1 MLVGCQQATSGN
13 SCCLGLPRPLGS
25 LRSITVPDPSRRRE
39 MAESWMARW
48 DGWSL
53 SSLSLIFSICS
64 SVFLS
69 GLSLNWQKS
78 WYCTYFKKIL
88 GSNSGFATGSQ
99 IKSYICIKCLSVQ
112 SLANPQFNLIL
123 RLFIQLHIDKNLF
136 WRLLCSQLQ
145 ISNLNVCW

>member
-1 MLVGCQQATSGN
+1 MVLLGLFWAP
-13 SCCLGLPRPLGS
+13 LGLPRPLIGPLGS
-25 LRSITVPDPSRRRE
+25 LRSITVPDPSRRCE
-39 MAESWMARW
+39 MAESWMESW

-53 SSLSLIFSICS
+53 ISLSLIFSIFS

-78 WYCTYFKKIL
+78 WSCTYFKKIL

-99 IKSYICIKCLSVQ
+99 IKSYICIKCLSVDQ

-123 RLFIQLHIDKNLF
+123 RLFIQLHIDKHSF